1 MSGEVWLTVPSYASI
16 ISIKYIKLN
25 RCGDFVAEL
34 SISSLE
40 SLTLKG
46 LYEKAKEY
54 KVSYY
59 AKLTKKELI
68 FAILKAQA
76 EKDGFLFMDGILE
89 IIPSEGFGFLRPINY
104 SPSAEDI
111 YISASQIRRFDLRNG
126 DKVSGKVRPPK
137 ENERYYGLLHV
148 DAVNGEDPEI
158 AKERVHFP
166 ALTPLYP
173 DRLMSLE
180 TETKKVSTR
189 IIDLMTP
196 VGFGQRGL
204 IVAPPKAGKTMLLKQ
219 IANSISANH
228 PDTKLIILLVDE
240 RPEEVT
246 DIERSVHPDVDVVSS
261 TFDEV
266 PENHIKV
273 SELVL
278 ERAMRLV
285 EHKKDVVIL
294 MDSITRLARA
304 YNLVIPPSGRTL
316 SGGIDPAAFH
326 RPKRFF
332 GAARNIEEGGSFTIL
347 ATALVDTGSR
357 MDDVIYEEFKGTGN
371 MELHLDRSLAER
383 RIYPAIDILKSGT
396 RKEELLVSKSHLDK
410 IWAIRKT
417 MQDSPDFV
425 ERFLRRMRASK
436 NNEEF
441 FQNMEEDMKR
451 KGTARR

>member
-1 MSGEVWLTVPSYASI
+1 MATLT
-16 ISIKYIKLN
+16 ISQ
-25 RCGDFVAEL
+25 
-34 SISSLE
+34 LE
-40 SLTLKG
+40 ELTLKEIYA
-46 LYEKAKEY
+46 LAKEY
-54 KVSYY
+54 KISYY

-76 EKDGFLFMDGILE
+76 EKDGYLFMDGVLE

-148 DAVNGEDPEI
+148 DAVNDEDPDSS
-158 AKERVHFP
+158 KERVHFP
-166 ALTPLYP
+166 ALTALYP
-173 DRLMSLE
+173 DRFMNLE
-180 TETKKVSTR
+180 TNTKKISTR
-189 IIDLMTP
+189 IMDLMTP

-204 IVAPPKAGKTMLLKQ
+204 IVAPPKAGKTILLKQ
-219 IANSISANH
+219 IANSISENH
-228 PDTKLIILLVDE
+228 PHAKLIILLVDE

-246 DIERSVHPDVDVVSS
+246 DIERSVHDDVDVVSS

-266 PENHIKV
+266 PESHIKV

-285 EHKKDVVIL
+285 EHKRDVIVL

-347 ATALVDTGSR
+347 ATALIDTGSR

-371 MELHLDRSLAER
+371 MELHLDRNMAER
-383 RIYPAIDILKSGT
+383 RIFPAMDILRSGT
-396 RKEELLVSKSHLDK
+396 RKEELLVDKQHLDK
-410 IWAIRKT
+410 MWAIRKT
-417 MQDSPDFV
+417 MQDSNDFFD
-425 ERFLRRMRASK
+425 RFLKRLRATK

-441 FQNMEEDMKR
+441 LQQLEEDMKR
-451 KGTARR
+451 RGTKK

>member
-1 MSGEVWLTVPSYASI
+1 MAEATVTIAQ
-16 ISIKYIKLN
+16 
-25 RCGDFVAEL
+25 
-34 SISSLE
+34 LE
-40 SLTLKG
+40 AMTLKD
-46 LYEKAKEY
+46 LYAKAKEF

-59 AKLTKKELI
+59 SKLTKRELI

-76 EKDGFLFMDGILE
+76 EKSGFLFMDGILE

-126 DKVSGKVRPPK
+126 DSVSGKVRPPK

-148 DAVNGEDPEI
+148 DAVNGENPEI

-173 DRLMSLE
+173 DRLMRLE
-180 TETKKVSTR
+180 LESKKISTR
-189 IIDLMTP
+189 IIDMVTP
-196 VGFGQRGL
+196 VGYGQRGL

-219 IANSISANH
+219 IANSISENH
-228 PDTKLIILLVDE
+228 PDAKLIILLVDE

-285 EHKKDVVIL
+285 EHKKDVIIL

-357 MDDVIYEEFKGTGN
+357 MDEVIYEEFKGTGN
-371 MELHLDRSLAER
+371 MELHLDRNLANR
-383 RIYPAIDILKSGT
+383 RIFPAIDIVKSST
-396 RKEELLVSKSHLDK
+396 RKEELLLSKDKLDK
-410 IWAIRKT
+410 MWMIRKT
-417 MQDSPDFV
+417 MQDSPDFL
-425 ERFLRRMRASK
+425 ERFLKRLRASE

-441 FQNMEEDMKR
+441 YQNMDDEMKR
-451 KGTARR
+451 KGMNRRT

>member
-1 MSGEVWLTVPSYASI
+1 MNRRGDEMSTVT
-16 ISIKYIKLN
+16 ISQ
-25 RCGDFVAEL
+25 
-34 SISSLE
+34 LE
-40 SLTLKG
+40 TLTLKE
-46 LYEKAKEY
+46 LYALAKEY

-76 EKDGFLFMDGILE
+76 EKDGYLFMDGILE

-148 DAVNGEDPEI
+148 DAVNSEDPET

-166 ALTPLYP
+166 ALTALYP
-173 DRLMSLE
+173 DRFMKLE
-180 TETKKVSTR
+180 TKPNQISTR
-189 IIDLMTP
+189 LIDLMTP

-204 IVAPPKAGKTMLLKQ
+204 IVAPPKAGKTMLLKE
-219 IANSISANH
+219 IANSITENH
-228 PDTKLIILLVDE
+228 PHAKLIILLVDE

-246 DIERSVHPDVDVVSS
+246 DIERSVSPDVDVVSS

-266 PENHIKV
+266 PESHIKV

-285 EHKKDVVIL
+285 EHKRDVIVL

-371 MELHLDRSLAER
+371 MELHLDRHLAER
-383 RIYPAIDILKSGT
+383 RIFPAIDILRSGT
-396 RKEELLVSKSHLDK
+396 RKEELLVSKDELE
-410 IWAIRKT
+410 IMWTLRKT
-417 MQDSPDFV
+417 MQDSPDFL
-425 ERFLRRMRASK
+425 ERFMRKLRNSK
-436 NNEEF
+436 SNEEF
-441 FQNMEEDMKR
+441 YQMINDEMKR
-451 KGTARR
+451 KGMRK

>member
-1 MSGEVWLTVPSYASI
+1 MAALT
-16 ISIKYIKLN
+16 ISH
-25 RCGDFVAEL
+25 
-34 SISSLE
+34 LE
-40 SLTLKG
+40 TLTLKEI
-46 LYEKAKEY
+46 YAMAREY

-148 DAVNGEDPEI
+148 DAVNGDDPET

-173 DRLMSLE
+173 ERAMTLE
-180 TETKKVSTR
+180 TNARKVSTR
-189 IIDLMTP
+189 IIDFMTP

-204 IVAPPKAGKTMLLKQ
+204 IVAPPKAGKTTLLKE
-219 IANSISANH
+219 IANSISENH
-228 PDTKLIILLVDE
+228 PEAKLIILLVDE

-266 PENHIKV
+266 PESHIKV

-285 EHKKDVVIL
+285 EHKRDVIVL

-347 ATALVDTGSR
+347 ATALIDTGSR

-383 RIYPAIDILKSGT
+383 RIFPAIDILRSGT
-396 RKEELLVSKSHLDK
+396 RKEELLVDKSHLDK
-410 IWAIRKT
+410 MWAIRKT
-417 MQDSPDFV
+417 MQDSTDFLD
-425 ERFLRRMRASK
+425 RFLRRLKASK

-441 FQNMEEDMKR
+441 LAQMEEEMKR
-451 KGTARR
+451 RGMKR

>member
-1 MSGEVWLTVPSYASI
+1 VVIGLTVT
-16 ISIKYIKLN
+16 ISQLQTMNLKDIY
-25 RCGDFVAEL
+25 
-34 SISSLE
+34 
-40 SLTLKG
+40 TL
-46 LYEKAKEY
+46 AKEY

-104 SPSAEDI
+104 SASAEDI

-148 DAVNGEDPEI
+148 DAVNGEDPETS
-158 AKERVHFP
+158 KERVYFQ
-166 ALTPLYP
+166 ALTALYP
-173 DRLMSLE
+173 DRFMQLE
-180 TETKKVSTR
+180 TEEKKTLSTR

-204 IVAPPKAGKTMLLKQ
+204 IVAPPKAGKTVLLKQ
-219 IANSISANH
+219 IANSISQNH
-228 PDTKLIILLVDE
+228 PHAKLIILLVDE

-246 DIERSVHPDVDVVSS
+246 DIERSVHDDVDVVSS

-285 EHKKDVVIL
+285 EHKRDVIVL

-332 GAARNIEEGGSFTIL
+332 GAARNIEEGGSFTTL

-371 MELHLDRSLAER
+371 MELHLDRSMAER
-383 RIYPAIDILKSGT
+383 RIFPAIDILKSGT
-396 RKEELLVSKSHLDK
+396 RKEELLVPKSHLDK

-417 MQDSPDFV
+417 MQDSPDFLD
-425 ERFLRRMRASK
+425 RFLRRLRASE
-436 NNEEF
+436 NNADF
-441 FQNMEEDMKR
+441 FQQMDEDMKR
-451 KGTARR
+451 KGTRR

>member
-1 MSGEVWLTVPSYASI
+1 MATLTLAH
-16 ISIKYIKLN
+16 
-25 RCGDFVAEL
+25 
-34 SISSLE
+34 LE
-40 SLTLKG
+40 SLTLKEI
-46 LYEKAKEY
+46 YDHAKYY
-54 KVSYY
+54 KVKNYST
-59 AKLTKKELI
+59 LTKKELI
-68 FAILKAQA
+68 FAILKAQT
-76 EKDGFLFMDGILE
+76 EKDGYLFMDGVLE

-148 DAVNGEDPEI
+148 DAVNGDNPEA

-166 ALTPLYP
+166 ALTALYP
-173 DRLMSLE
+173 NRCMKLE
-180 TETKKVSTR
+180 HKPSNISTR
-189 IIDLMTP
+189 IMDLMTP

-204 IVAPPKAGKTMLLKQ
+204 IVAPPKAGKTMLLKE
-219 IANSISANH
+219 IANSITENH
-228 PDTKLIILLVDE
+228 PESKLIILLVDE

-261 TFDEV
+261 TFDEL

-285 EHKKDVVIL
+285 EHKQDVVVL

-383 RIYPAIDILKSGT
+383 RIFPSIDILRSGT
-396 RKEELLVSKSHLDK
+396 RKEELLVSKEHLETM
-410 IWAIRKT
+410 WMIRKT
-417 MQDSPDFV
+417 MQDSHDST
-425 ERFLRRMRASK
+425 ERFIRRLK
-436 NNEEF
+436 NTKSNEEF
-441 FQNMEEDMKR
+441 FQSLEDEIKHKR
-451 KGTARR
+451 TQR

>member
-1 MSGEVWLTVPSYASI
+1 MSTLT
-16 ISIKYIKLN
+16 ISQ
-25 RCGDFVAEL
+25 
-34 SISSLE
+34 LE
-40 SLTLKG
+40 TLTLKE
-46 LYEKAKEY
+46 LYALAKEY

-76 EKDGFLFMDGILE
+76 EKDGYLFMDGVLE

-148 DAVNGEDPEI
+148 DAVNSEDPET

-166 ALTPLYP
+166 GLTALYP
-173 DRLMSLE
+173 NRFMKLE
-180 TETKKVSTR
+180 TEPNKLSTR

-204 IVAPPKAGKTMLLKQ
+204 IVAPPKAGKTMLIKE
-219 IANSISANH
+219 IANSISVNH
-228 PDTKLIILLVDE
+228 PNAKLIILLVDE

-266 PENHIKV
+266 PESHIKV

-285 EHKKDVVIL
+285 EHKRDVIVL

-371 MELHLDRSLAER
+371 MELHLDRHLSER
-383 RIYPAIDILKSGT
+383 RIFPAIDILRSGT
-396 RKEELLVSKSHLDK
+396 RKEELLVPKGHLEK
-410 IWAIRKT
+410 MWAIRKT
-417 MQDSPDFV
+417 MQDSNDFL
-425 ERFLRRMRASK
+425 ERFLRKLKSSK
-436 NNEEF
+436 TNGEF
-441 FQNMEEDMKR
+441 YQVMDDEMKR
-451 KGTARR
+451 KGMKR

>member
-1 MSGEVWLTVPSYASI
+1 MATLT
-16 ISIKYIKLN
+16 
-25 RCGDFVAEL
+25 
-34 SISSLE
+34 ISSLE
-40 SLTLKG
+40 TMTLKEIYT
-46 LYEKAKEY
+46 LAKDY
-54 KVSYY
+54 KISYY

-76 EKDGFLFMDGILE
+76 EKDGFLFMNGILE

-148 DAVNGEDPEI
+148 DAVNDADPDSS
-158 AKERVHFP
+158 KERVHFP
-166 ALTPLYP
+166 ALTALYP
-173 DRLMSLE
+173 NRPIKLE
-180 TETKKVSTR
+180 TETNQLSTR
-189 IIDLMTP
+189 IMDLMTP

-204 IVAPPKAGKTMLLKQ
+204 IVAPPKAGKTMLIKE
-219 IANSISANH
+219 IANSISQNH
-228 PDTKLIILLVDE
+228 PHAKLIILLVDE

-246 DIERSVHPDVDVVSS
+246 DIERSVGPDVDVVSS

-266 PENHIKV
+266 PESHIKV

-285 EHKKDVVIL
+285 EHKRDVIVL

-371 MELHLDRSLAER
+371 MELHLSRHLADR
-383 RIYPAIDILKSGT
+383 RIFPAIDILRSGT
-396 RKEELLVSKSHLDK
+396 RKEELLVDKAHLDK
-410 IWAIRKT
+410 MWLLRKT
-417 MQDSPDFV
+417 MQDSNDFLD
-425 ERFLRRMRASK
+425 RFLKRLKHSK

-441 FQNMEEDMKR
+441 LQLMDKEMKR
-451 KGTARR
+451 KGMNRQ